1 MGRKIKTVAAALAL
15 GVAAL
20 GGSGPLFAQPTYTGL
35 FGNTAAGGYDVVS
48 YFVGNG
54 TPQRGDTSFSVT
66 HNGAVYLFATK
77 GNADTFKAS
86 PAKYAPQYGGYC
98 AWAMASG
105 SKAAGDPNYYRLVG
119 GKLYLN
125 YNKDVQ
131 DKWNKDISGFIN
143 KANGEWVKI
152 T

>member
-1 MGRKIKTVAAALAL
+1 MGGNIQTVAVTLLL

-20 GGSGPLFAQPTYTGL
+20 GGSSPLFAKPTYTGL
-35 FGNTAAGGYDVVS
+35 FGNTAAGGYNVVS

-77 GNADTFKAS
+77 GKADTFKAS
-86 PAKYAPQYGGYC
+86 PAKYAPQSGDYR
-98 AWAMASG
+98 AWALAGG

-119 GKLYLN
+119 GNLYLN
-125 YNKDVQ
+125 YNKDF
-131 DKWNKDISGFIN
+131 KEK
-143 KANGEWVKI
+143 
-152 T
+152 